1 LSACIASHHLN
12 GRAHAIIRS
21 IKSSPPQTPKKKRL
35 SLSRAACSAK
45 KKTFPLLL
53 HAYPLTDYPAFPFPF
68 PLLHVL
74 LSSDGEP
81 GDWLFGWIVF
91 GFCFCFAFSFS
102 FRIGLQRTKVTIVRR
117 RKHGNKTLDGL
128 GIAGVAINYRKV
140 LTHTRMGRR
149 RMETID

>member
-12 GRAHAIIRS
+12 GRAHAILRS
-21 IKSSPPQTPKKKRL
+21 IKSSPPQTQKKRL

-53 HAYPLTDYPAFPFPF
+53 HAYPLTDYPVFPFPF

-91 GFCFCFAFSFS
+91 GFCFCFCFFFFFFFFFLFQNWATTNE
-102 FRIGLQRTKVTIVRR
+102 GHDRTTTKAWELR
-117 RKHGNKTLDGL
+117 TLDGL
-128 GIAGVAINYRKV
+128 GIAGVAIITAQY
-140 LTHTRMGRR
+140 
-149 RMETID
+149 